1 MAEIGTIGN
10 PTLQKQNGGAILP
23 TDERHRLEK
32 IEREMIPLL
41 NSIRERLG
49 KPPVIVPKKKR
60 ST

>member
-10 PTLQKQNGGAILP
+10 PTLQKQNSSAILP
-23 TDERHRLEK
+23 TDERNRLEK